1 MNIVE
6 CMDDPVLF
14 EPWFK
19 GSSWDA
25 WRAVLKGA
33 YALPLSESEF
43 AQFHQLTERAP
54 PKKPARE
61 LWAICGRRSGKDSIA
76 SLIAAF
82 RAAFFDAKASK
93 LRRGERATVMCLAT
107 DREQARIVL
116 GYIRAYF
123 NDIPLLKSMVRAETS
138 NGLALKNGVD
148 IVISTSDYRSVRGR
162 AVALAI
168 FDEAAFWPSDGSA
181 SPDTAVYDA
190 VRPGTLTVRG
200 SIIGISTPY
209 RKSGLLYERWKEH
222 YGKDDSDV
230 LVVKAPSLALNPTLD
245 PIEIAAELQRDPEK
259 AKAEW
264 LAEWR
269 SDISTFIDLQLIED
283 AVDKGVMVRPPIPSA
298 KYFGFVDPS
307 GGAADSFTLAIA
319 HREPDG
325 KVVLDLVYERRPP
338 FSPNEVAREM
348 AKILRQYRLSS
359 VQGDHY
365 SAGFVVGIFAECS
378 VQYQHSYRDRSAI
391 YADLIPLFTSGN
403 ARLLDVPRGVQQL
416 AALERRTTATKD
428 KIDHPDHGHDDVANA
443 IAGAMT
449 LAADHRRQLS
459 PHALPIIIT
468 TRRGYF
474 GDHPSGGG
482 VSEYGGSVYAGGA
495 SMRNPAWGLPRDGR
509 DSW

>member
-269 SDISTFIDLQLIED
+269 SDISKAPSISALSIQVVAQPTASRWPLLI
-283 AVDKGVMVRPPIPSA
+283 VSR
-298 KYFGFVDPS
+298 
-307 GGAADSFTLAIA
+307 T
-319 HREPDG
+319 
-325 KVVLDLVYERRPP
+325 
-338 FSPNEVAREM
+338 ARLCW
-348 AKILRQYRLSS
+348 ISS
-359 VQGDHY
+359 
-365 SAGFVVGIFAECS
+365 
-378 VQYQHSYRDRSAI
+378 
-391 YADLIPLFTSGN
+391 TSGARRLAPMKWRARWRRYCGNIASARFKATITAPASWSASLPN
-403 ARLLDVPRGVQQL
+403 AVSSIS
-416 AALERRTTATKD
+416 TAT
-428 KIDHPDHGHDDVANA
+428 A
-443 IAGAMT
+443 T
-449 LAADHRRQLS
+449 AARS
-459 PHALPIIIT
+459 MPI
-468 TRRGYF
+468 
-474 GDHPSGGG
+474 
-482 VSEYGGSVYAGGA
+482 
-495 SMRNPAWGLPRDGR
+495 
-509 DSW
+509 